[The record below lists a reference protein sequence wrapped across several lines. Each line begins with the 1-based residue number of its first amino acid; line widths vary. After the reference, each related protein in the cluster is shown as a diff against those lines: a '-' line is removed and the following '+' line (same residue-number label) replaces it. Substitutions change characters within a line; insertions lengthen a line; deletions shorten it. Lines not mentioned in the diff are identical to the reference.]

1 MAIELWRP
9 GKGLRRGAFRPLSRM
24 EQEME
29 ETFDRFFRGW
39 PLLREAAEGLG
50 WAPAIDVVDRKDEV
64 ILRADLPGMSERDV
78 ELTLQDGNLTIRG
91 ERKEEKEEK
100 EENYYCC
107 ERSYGAFSR
116 SLAVPA
122 SVNADKINATFKSGV
137 LEVHLPKTKEATG
150 KKIEVK
156 AA

>member
-1 MAIELWRP
+1 
-9 GKGLRRGAFRPLSRM
+9 M
-24 EQEME
+24 EQEMG
-29 ETFDRFFRGW
+29 ETFDRFFHGW
-39 PLLREAAEGLG
+39 PWSRGAAESLG

-64 ILRADLPGMSERDV
+64 VLRADLPGMTEKDI
-78 ELTLQDGNLTIRG
+78 ELTMQDGNLTIRG

-122 SVNADKINATFKSGV
+122 GVSADKINASFKNGV
-137 LEVHLPKTKEATG
+137 LEVHLPKTKESAG

-156 AA
+156 AG